1 MKTFLRKKHSFLYLV
16 LVGLLSGFTNGL
28 LGNGGGI
35 VIVLFLTPLVLESG
49 GESRDVFSLS
59 LAVMLPISAISAIN
73 YARSGEIY
81 GGEFA
86 HFALPAAVGGVIG
99 AFLLDRI
106 RLPFLKKL
114 FAILVIWSG
123 VYMVFF

>member
-59 LAVMLPISAISAIN
+59 LDKVTP
-73 YARSGEIY
+73 
-81 GGEFA
+81 
-86 HFALPAAVGGVIG
+86 
-99 AFLLDRI
+99 
-106 RLPFLKKL
+106 
-114 FAILVIWSG
+114 
-123 VYMVFF
+123 